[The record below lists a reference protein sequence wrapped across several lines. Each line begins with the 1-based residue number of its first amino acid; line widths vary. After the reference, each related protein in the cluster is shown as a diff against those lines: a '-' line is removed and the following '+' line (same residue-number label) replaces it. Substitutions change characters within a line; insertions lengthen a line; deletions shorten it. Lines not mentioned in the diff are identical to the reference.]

1 MAEILLS
8 VVFHQNNLR
17 FVPCIQIMNYLRI
30 SESAAEKKWLY
41 CEILNVLLRWL
52 NQTMYISVFFVVL
65 EFKHSEGLRSS
76 GHSLFSS
83 ITVCQIYDV
92 IEGAGALQT
101 DLLQSVPGIH

>member
-1 MAEILLS
+1 
-8 VVFHQNNLR
+8 
-17 FVPCIQIMNYLRI
+17 
-30 SESAAEKKWLY
+30 
-41 CEILNVLLRWL
+41 
-52 NQTMYISVFFVVL
+52 MYISVFFFFVVL

>member
-1 MAEILLS
+1 
-8 VVFHQNNLR
+8 
-17 FVPCIQIMNYLRI
+17 
-30 SESAAEKKWLY
+30 
-41 CEILNVLLRWL
+41 
-52 NQTMYISVFFVVL
+52 MYISVFFVVL